1 MESTEARTI
10 ERVLGG
16 DSDAFRLLVEQHSR
30 PLFHLAWRLT
40 RNEHDADDI
49 VQETFLRAY
58 RHLATFDSR
67 SRFGTWLHRI
77 AANVAF
83 DLLQRRKASPA
94 DELTDDVIETL
105 PGNAPSSDQI
115 VIGLGVKRAM
125 DAGMKELTAN
135 EQTAFALRHYVGMS
149 IEEIGSVL
157 GTESNATKNTIF
169 RAVRKLR
176 VALEPLVRTS

>member
-10 ERVLGG
+10 ERVLKG
-16 DSDAFRLLVEQHSR
+16 DSEAFRLLVEEHSR
-30 PLFHLAWRLT
+30 PLFRLAWRLT
-40 RNEHDADDI
+40 RNEQDADDI

-58 RHLATFDSR
+58 RHLPTFDSR

-77 AANVAF
+77 AANAAF
-83 DLLQRRKASPA
+83 DLLQRRKSTPT
-94 DELTDDVIETL
+94 DELSDDVIETF
-105 PGNAPSSDQI
+105 PGNAPTSEQI
-115 VIGLGVKRAM
+115 VTALGVKRAM

-135 EQTAFALRHYVGMS
+135 EQTAFALRHYEGMS
-149 IEEIGSVL
+149 IDEIGEVL

-176 VALEPLVRTS
+176 VILEPLVRTS

>member
-83 DLLQRRKASPA
+83 DLLQRRKA
-94 DELTDDVIETL
+94 
-105 PGNAPSSDQI
+105 
-115 VIGLGVKRAM
+115 
-125 DAGMKELTAN
+125 
-135 EQTAFALRHYVGMS
+135 
-149 IEEIGSVL
+149 
-157 GTESNATKNTIF
+157 
-169 RAVRKLR
+169 
-176 VALEPLVRTS
+176 